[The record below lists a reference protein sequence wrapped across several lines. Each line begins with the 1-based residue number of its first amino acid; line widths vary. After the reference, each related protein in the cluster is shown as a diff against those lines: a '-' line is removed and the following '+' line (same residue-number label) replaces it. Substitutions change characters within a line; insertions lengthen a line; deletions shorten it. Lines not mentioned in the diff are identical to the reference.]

1 MDKKFYLT
9 TAIAYVNAKPHLG
22 FAWESILADV
32 IARYRREKG
41 ERVYFLT
48 GTDEHGT
55 KIKRVAEAAGK
66 TPQAL
71 TDENAA
77 LVRDLK
83 EVLGLSWD
91 EFIRTTDQKRHW
103 PNVNEVWNKLIE
115 AGAIYKK
122 KYEGLYCVGHEAFVT
137 EKDLVD
143 GICMDH
149 KTKPEKIEE
158 ENYFFK
164 LSDYADRVAE
174 ALESEK
180 IKIYPES
187 AKKEILQF
195 IKEGVNDVSFSRP
208 RKTLDWGIPVPGDE
222 TQTIYVW
229 CDALVNY
236 LAPREFWPAD
246 LHVIGKDILKF
257 HALYWPAMLLAA
269 KIELPK
275 AIFVHGHITVD
286 NQKMSKTLGNVVDP
300 VELVSKYGTEA
311 VRYYLIREF
320 SAFSDPDFTYEKF
333 EARYNAD
340 LANGLGDLVAR
351 TAALVKKFGFK
362 LLNMLGV

>member
-41 ERVYFLT
+41 EGVYFLT

-103 PNVNEVWNKLIE
+103 PNVNEVWQKLVE
-115 AGAIYKK
+115 AQVIYKK

-208 RKTLDWGIPVPGDE
+208 RKTLDWGIPVPGDDS
-222 TQTIYVW
+222 QTIYVW

-300 VELVSKYGTEA
+300 VELVKKYGTEA

-320 SAFSDPDFTYEKF
+320 SAFSDPDFT
-333 EARYNAD
+333 
-340 LANGLGDLVAR
+340 
-351 TAALVKKFGFK
+351 
-362 LLNMLGV
+362 